1 LNAPAKRLP
10 LGLMAWRALS
20 LAAQPFAP
28 LLLSQRAARGKED
41 RARMKERLGI
51 AGRPRPDG
59 KLVWVHGASVGESL
73 AALPLIERLQAQM
86 PGTSVLVTSG
96 TVTSARMMQA
106 RLPQGAIH
114 QFVPLDTPRAVSRFL
129 DHWKPD
135 AGLFVESDLWPN
147 LILAAAARSIP
158 LALVNARISA
168 RSAAGWNRA
177 RGTVK
182 RLLAAFDAVLAQDEE
197 IAARFRALGARNV
210 TIAGSLKA
218 DAPPLACDETALA
231 ALQSQIGARPVLLA
245 AQTHSGEDETV
256 LPAHDML
263 RARFP
268 DLLTIIVPRHLER
281 AADIEMLCGA
291 RAARRRS
298 LGQAISE
305 QTQVY
310 IADTLG
316 ELGLFYRLAPFAFVG
331 GTLVPMG
338 GHNPLEPAV
347 LNRAVLAGPHR
358 ASAVTAYQAIL
369 GAQGF
374 GSVTSSGDIARE
386 AARLFGDVHGTQA
399 AGAAAAR
406 GAATLAGAVARTLA
420 VLQALLS
427 DRAGLRDHAHA

>member
-1 LNAPAKRLP
+1 LKPPAKQKLP
-10 LGLMAWRALS
+10 LGLLAWRVLS
-20 LAAQPFAP
+20 LAAQLFAP

-41 RARMKERLGI
+41 RARMKERLGVT
-51 AGRPRPDG
+51 AQPRPDG
-59 KLVWVHGASVGESL
+59 RLVWVHGASVGESL
-73 AALPLIERLQAQM
+73 AALPLIEQLQAQM

-106 RLPQGAIH
+106 RLPPSNGSHAAFH
-114 QFVPLDTPRAVSRFL
+114 QFVPLDTPRAVARFL

-147 LILAAAARSIP
+147 LILAAATRNIP

-168 RSAAGWNRA
+168 RSAAGWKRA
-177 RGTVK
+177 PGTAK

-210 TIAGSLKA
+210 TVAGSLKA
-218 DAPPLACDETALA
+218 DAPPLGCDATALT
-231 ALQSQIGARPVLLA
+231 ALQAQIGARPVLLA

-281 AADIEMLCGA
+281 AGDIEMLCGA

-298 LGQAISE
+298 LGHAISE

-347 LNRAVLAGPHR
+347 LKRAVLAGPHR

-386 AARLFGDVHGTQA
+386 AARLFGDRDGTSA

-420 VLQALLS
+420 VLQTL
-427 DRAGLRDHAHA
+427 LRDHARA